1 MTTAREKISP
11 EAIQRL
17 RDFIQQ
23 APSDEDREIFL
34 RILRNRRSVL
44 ERKIR
49 AAERKQQTVREGT
62 DKLHRDLAEMRHTL
76 EEIKRDWND

>member
-17 RDFIQQ
+17 REFIEH
-23 APSDEDREIFL
+23 APSDEDREIFE
-34 RILRNRRSVL
+34 RILRNRRAVL

-49 AAERKQQTVREGT
+49 AAERKQQNVRE
-62 DKLHRDLAEMRHTL
+62 DIDELHRNLAEMRHTL
-76 EEIKRDWND
+76 EEIKRELE

>member
-17 RDFIQQ
+17 REFIQH
-23 APSDEDREIFL
+23 APSDEDREIFE
-34 RILRNRRSVL
+34 RILRNRRAVL

-49 AAERKQQTVREGT
+49 AAERKQHAVREGI

-76 EEIKRDWND
+76 EEIKQELE

>member
-1 MTTAREKISP
+1 MTNAREKISP

-17 RDFIQQ
+17 REFIEH
-23 APSDEDREIFL
+23 APSDEDREIWE
-34 RILRNRRSVL
+34 RILGNRRAVL

-49 AAERKQQTVREGT
+49 AAERKQQNVREDI